1 MNAHLNVFKT
11 YTKKERT
18 HQLENDLTRALA
30 ICLQE
35 DPLFFHE
42 ILKLIFEDSKYFT
55 EFFDDINNTNEISIE
70 IQMAYLK

>member
-42 ILKLIFEDSKYFT
+42 ILKLIFEDSKYPQRKQIQKFHT
-55 EFFDDINNTNEISIE
+55 IFSISYSYNR
-70 IQMAYLK
+70 A